1 MKLFLLSVPMSV
13 RPEVASSGG
22 GRRPGA
28 APCVICGR
36 QAGTGRKSGGTQGFS
51 SGISGR
57 EAPALGSGN
66 PPPDRRDKHP
76 EMALVLVRDAANVRD
91 PPSLCGVTFVPQGL
105 PQPCPSLPCHSPS
118 GSCPLPLMGC
128 PPLHTHRLAA
138 GPWTLCASSAPS
150 APTSMATPP
159 PPGLASLPR

>member
-1 MKLFLLSVPMSV
+1 M
-13 RPEVASSGG
+13 
-22 GRRPGA
+22 
-28 APCVICGR
+28 
-36 QAGTGRKSGGTQGFS
+36 

-66 PPPDRRDKHP
+66 PPLTGIQKQSQ
-76 EMALVLVRDAANVRD
+76 VLVRDAANVRD
-91 PPSLCGVTFVPQGL
+91 PPSLCGVTSVPQGL
-105 PQPCPSLPCHSPS
+105 SQQHPALPCHSPS